1 MTTEKVGEAK
11 IHVLQREMLIERQW
25 MSQNPGR
32 SKTCETREFRGSTGR
47 GWGTE
52 KRLEEN
58 LHWPS
63 VLLQSF
69 I

>member
-1 MTTEKVGEAK
+1 MIMEKVHDAK
-11 IHVLQREMLIERQW
+11 IRVLQREMLLERQW

-32 SKTCETREFRGSTGR
+32 SKTCDTREFRGRTGR
-47 GWGTE
+47 GWGPL
-52 KRLEEN
+52 KRLEDN